1 MPKFAAAILFTL
13 ASGVA
18 TAHAQQLPTDAQR
31 AACQAD
37 YIRFCVDV
45 LPGGG
50 RIIACMMRN
59 YAELADACKKVLDAA
74 TIADTKG

>member
-1 MPKFAAAILFTL
+1 MSKFAAAVLFTL
-13 ASGVA
+13 ALGMPA
-18 TAHAQQLPTDAQR
+18 TSAQQLPNDEQR

-45 LPGGG
+45 LPGEG

-59 YAELADACKKVLDAA
+59 YAQLAGACKKVLDAA
-74 TIADTKG
+74 NAAGTKG